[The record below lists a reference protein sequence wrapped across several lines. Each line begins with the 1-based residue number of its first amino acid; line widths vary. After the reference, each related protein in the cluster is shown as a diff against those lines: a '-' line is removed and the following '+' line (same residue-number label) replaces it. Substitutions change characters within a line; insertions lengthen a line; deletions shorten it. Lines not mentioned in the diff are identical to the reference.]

1 MSQPS
6 PTIHH
11 ETQHT
16 VSLILPHLAGMSSL
30 LDVGCG
36 SGWVADRLAQQTS
49 LAISTVD
56 IGDYRA
62 VATPDFHVFDGVRLP
77 FPDKSIDVGLFS
89 FVLHHVPDE
98 LKPLLIA
105 EAKRV
110 CRRRI
115 LVIEDTPSTWFDRWA
130 SQRHG
135 ESFRRKIRS
144 HERFGFLDR
153 DQWMRLFS
161 LLDLRAIKADRLSR
175 WCRSIWQP
183 FARTAFVLD
192 VDRFARQRVPVSP

>member
-1 MSQPS
+1 MVCGLHLWSAMTSDVARPS
-6 PTIHH
+6 ATTNH
-11 ETQHT
+11 ETKHT
-16 VSLILPHLAGMSSL
+16 VSLILPHLDGITSL
-30 LDVGCG
+30 VDIGCG
-36 SGWVADRLAQQTS
+36 SGWVASRLAEQRD
-49 LAISTVD
+49 LAVSTVD
-56 IGDYRA
+56 IG
-62 VATPDFHVFDGVRLP
+62 DFHVFDGVRLP
-77 FPDKSIDVGLFS
+77 FPDQSMDAGLFS

-98 LKPLLIA
+98 IKPLLIA

-110 CRRRI
+110 CRKKI

-130 SQRHG
+130 SHRHG
-135 ESFRRKIRS
+135 ERFRRKIRS

-161 LLDLRAIKADRLSR
+161 LLGLHAIKTEQLSR

-192 VDRFARQRVPVSP
+192 VVR

>member
-1 MSQPS
+1 MYKPS
-6 PTIHH
+6 PTIAH
-11 ETQHT
+11 ETEHT
-16 VSLILPHLAGMSSL
+16 VSLILPHLAGIGSL

-36 SGWVADRLAQQTS
+36 SGWVAARLEERSA

-56 IGDYRA
+56 IGDIRA
-62 VATPDFHVFDGVRLP
+62 VSTPDFHVFDGVRLP
-77 FPDKSIDVGLFS
+77 FPDKSIDAVLFS

-98 LKPLLIA
+98 LKPILLA

-110 CRRRI
+110 CRKRI
-115 LVIEDTPSTWFDRWA
+115 LVIEDTPTTWFDRWA

-135 ESFRRKIRS
+135 ESFRRRIRS

-153 DQWMRLFS
+153 DQWIRLFS
-161 LLDLRAIKADRLSR
+161 LLGLHATRADKLSR

-183 FARTAFVLD
+183 FARTAFVLE
-192 VDRFARQRVPVSP
+192 VAG

>member
-1 MSQPS
+1 MNKPS
-6 PTIHH
+6 PTIAH
-11 ETQHT
+11 ETEHT
-16 VSLILPHLAGMSSL
+16 VSLILPHLAGLSSL

-36 SGWVADRLAQQTS
+36 SGWVAARLEERSS

-56 IGDYRA
+56 IGDFRS
-62 VATPDFHVFDGVRLP
+62 VPTPDFHVFDGVRLP
-77 FPDKSIDVGLFS
+77 FADKSIDAVLFS

-110 CRRRI
+110 CRKRI
-115 LVIEDTPSTWFDRWA
+115 LVIEDTPAFWFDRWA

-144 HERFGFLDR
+144 RERFGFLDR
-153 DQWMRLFS
+153 EQWIRLFS
-161 LLDLRAIKADRLSR
+161 LLGLRAIRAEKLSR

-192 VDRFARQRVPVSP
+192 VAR

>member
-1 MSQPS
+1 MTKPS
-6 PTIHH
+6 PTADR

-16 VSLILPHLAGMSSL
+16 VSLILPALRGISSL

-36 SGWVADRLAQQTS
+36 SGWVAARLAQQKG

-56 IGDYRA
+56 IGDFRA
-62 VATPDFHVFDGVRLP
+62 VSTPDFHVFDGVRLP
-77 FPDKSIDVGLFS
+77 FADKSIDAALFS
-89 FVLHHVPDE
+89 FVLHHVADE

-110 CRRRI
+110 CRKRI
-115 LVIEDTPSTWFDRWA
+115 LVIEDTPSTWFDHWA
-130 SQRHG
+130 NQRHG
-135 ESFRRKIRS
+135 ESFRRRIRS

-161 LLDLRAIKADRLSR
+161 LLDLRAVRVDRLSR

-192 VDRFARQRVPVSP
+192 VPGTAARAY